1 MHVIYI
7 NGPKGL
13 VSPSLKFVRD
23 DSIGVNLDG
32 CLAVLKN
39 ASIDLIIDM
48 AVIKTPRWAPLE
60 LKFEKKL
67 PLSLLIRFS
76 FQYNFILHWD

>member
-7 NGPKGL
+7 NGPEGMAC
-13 VSPSLKFVRD
+13 PSLNFVRD

-32 CLAVLKN
+32 CLAVLKT
-39 ASIDLIIDM
+39 APIDLIIDM

-60 LKFEKKL
+60 LKFEKKVIFKS
-67 PLSLLIRFS
+67 PNSI
-76 FQYNFILHWD
+76 FISI